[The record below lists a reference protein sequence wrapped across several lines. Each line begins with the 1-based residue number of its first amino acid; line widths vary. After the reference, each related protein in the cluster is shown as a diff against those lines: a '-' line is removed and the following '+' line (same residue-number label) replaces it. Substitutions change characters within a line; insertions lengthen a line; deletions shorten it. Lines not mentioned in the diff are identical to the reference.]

1 MLHVVTT
8 GAYYYMKDFDYRSI
22 LFDNG
27 GIVQCGTGFV
37 RTSVCNTYYVCTT
50 ELQSKLQQKFTAE
63 SYIHPAVITFIAL
76 NT

>member
-1 MLHVVTT
+1 MD
-8 GAYYYMKDFDYRSI
+8 DFYYRSI

-63 SYIHPAVITFIAL
+63 SYDIHRAVITFIAL

>member
-1 MLHVVTT
+1 ME
-8 GAYYYMKDFDYRSI
+8 DFDYRSI

-27 GIVQCGTGFV
+27 GIVQCGTRFV
-37 RTSVCNTYYVCTT
+37 RTSVRNTYYVCTM

-63 SYIHPAVITFIAL
+63 SYDIHPAVITFIAL